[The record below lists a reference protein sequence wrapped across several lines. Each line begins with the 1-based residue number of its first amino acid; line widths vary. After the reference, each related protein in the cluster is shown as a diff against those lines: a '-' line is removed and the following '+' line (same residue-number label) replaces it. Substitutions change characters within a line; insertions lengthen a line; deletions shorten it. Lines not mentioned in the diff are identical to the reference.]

1 VHVKIEF
8 RLRKAIR
15 DKTREFPEFRGD
27 LNRFLKRGLS
37 IADALK
43 ALVGETGARSGR
55 SRGAAAQ
62 ILSQSGLAD
71 VTKMLLQQLR
81 RTKDRTQVSAIV
93 SILARIPERRAFS
106 ALLKIL
112 SAANP
117 DAAQAAAYC
126 LRNLDS
132 RAIPALI
139 SVVGDPSRPASVRAE
154 AAESLGCFGD
164 SRAIPALLFALQDK
178 HPELR
183 FWAVF
188 ALGQLGSTDDRIRR
202 GLESMLTDPEI
213 APGWWSVGR
222 EAKALL
228 TPVTLLQGEIREI
241 LSDSNASDEDR
252 RWAECY
258 CT

>member
-1 VHVKIEF
+1 VHVKVEF
-8 RLRKAIR
+8 KLRKAIR
-15 DKTREFPEFRGD
+15 DKTREFPEFRAD

-37 IADALK
+37 VVDALK
-43 ALVGETGARSGR
+43 ALLGETGERSGR

-62 ILSQSGLAD
+62 ILSQSGVVD

-81 RTKDRTQVSAIV
+81 RTKDRTQVSAVV
-93 SILARIPERRAFS
+93 SILARLPERRAFS
-106 ALLKIL
+106 TILKIL
-112 SAANP
+112 SGPNP
-117 DAAQAAAYC
+117 DAAQSAAYC
-126 LRNLDS
+126 LRNLDN

-164 SRAIPALLFALQDK
+164 SRAIPVLLFALHDNS
-178 HPELR
+178 PELR

-188 ALGQLGSTDDRIRR
+188 ALGQLGRTDDRIRL
-202 GLESMLTDPEI
+202 GLESLLTDPEV
-213 APGWWSVGR
+213 AVGWWSVGR
-222 EAKALL
+222 EAKAML
-228 TPVTLLQGEIREI
+228 TPATLLQAEIREI
-241 LSDSNASDEDR
+241 LSDPNASDEDR